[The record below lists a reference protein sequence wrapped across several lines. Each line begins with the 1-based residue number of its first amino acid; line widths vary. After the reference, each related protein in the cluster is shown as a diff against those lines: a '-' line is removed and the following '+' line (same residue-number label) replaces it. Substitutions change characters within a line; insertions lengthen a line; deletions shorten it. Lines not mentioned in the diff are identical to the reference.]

1 MKNQETLINYLIKAC
16 KSQVGIKALYL
27 KGSLARDMGD
37 AYSDVDFYCLVE
49 EKAYESF
56 LEIRMDIIEGY
67 KKVLYL
73 EHVNFGLPQV
83 IAIYDDNIHLDFY
96 LTHEIPEFGIEPVKV
111 LYDPDN
117 LLSTY
122 NVQTKEVEIISLLS
136 YLKGIIYTSQEVYAS
151 YMRADDLWTSRLLS
165 HMVTDLGLVY
175 SGIYKPRKGYLHLKG
190 LWHDLPVSIKE
201 DLEII
206 LKTNVAGQYLT
217 CVLELLNHT
226 HILIEENFS
235 AYKDQLFI
243 GYLDYMIEK
252 FNALRD
258 KSIIIKDD
266 I

>member
-1 MKNQETLINYLIKAC
+1 MKDQDTLINYLIKAC

-56 LEIRMDIIEGY
+56 LEKRIEIIEGY

-96 LTHEIPEFGIEPVKV
+96 LTHEIPILGIDPIKV
-111 LYDPDN
+111 LYDPDD

-122 NVQTKEVEIISLLS
+122 KVQTKDIELISLLTN
-136 YLKGIIYTSQEVYAS
+136 LKSIIYTSQEVYAS
-151 YMRADDLWTSRLLS
+151 YMRGDDLWTSRLLS
-165 HMVTDLGLVY
+165 HMMTDLGVVY
-175 SGIYKPRKGYLHLKG
+175 SGIYKPHKGYLHLKG
-190 LWHDLPVSIKE
+190 LWHDLPLSIKE

-206 LKTNVAGQYLT
+206 LKTNVPGQFLT
-217 CVLELLNHT
+217 CVLKLLNHT
-226 HILIEENFS
+226 QNLIEGSFND
-235 AYKDQLFI
+235 YKDQLFI

-252 FNALRD
+252 FE
-258 KSIIIKDD
+258 IIRFG
-266 I
+266 